1 MADALDSGSSEQYA
15 HVGSSPVPRTTKSRK
30 AIIATPCKNLRG
42 VCFTVWRDLN
52 GRESKQSIRIVCPPR
67 RDSASNSQPCE
78 TDVSPKPYAP
88 LHCERGASPVPRT
101 IVKVAVRL
109 LNSRERELHE
119 ALFSSTSKSLI
130 TLDLGY
136 ILGYVQRITTNSRS
150 ARHLWNE
157 RARRS
162 F

>member
-1 MADALDSGSSEQYA
+1 MADALDSGSSEQYV
-15 HVGSSPVPRTTKSRK
+15 HVGS
-30 AIIATPCKNLRG
+30 
-42 VCFTVWRDLN
+42 
-52 GRESKQSIRIVCPPR
+52 
-67 RDSASNSQPCE
+67 
-78 TDVSPKPYAP
+78 
-88 LHCERGASPVPRT
+88 SPVPRT

-150 ARHLWNE
+150 ARIY
-157 RARRS
+157 AVISVSMKSAGRRNAI
-162 F
+162 

>member
-15 HVGSSPVPRTTKSRK
+15 HVGS
-30 AIIATPCKNLRG
+30 
-42 VCFTVWRDLN
+42 
-52 GRESKQSIRIVCPPR
+52 
-67 RDSASNSQPCE
+67 
-78 TDVSPKPYAP
+78 
-88 LHCERGASPVPRT
+88 SPVPRT

-162 F
+162 FSLSMVSRYISPDS

>member
-1 MADALDSGSSEQYA
+1 MADALDSGSSEQYV
-15 HVGSSPVPRTTKSRK
+15 HVGS
-30 AIIATPCKNLRG
+30 
-42 VCFTVWRDLN
+42 
-52 GRESKQSIRIVCPPR
+52 
-67 RDSASNSQPCE
+67 
-78 TDVSPKPYAP
+78 
-88 LHCERGASPVPRT
+88 T

-150 ARHLWNE
+150 ARIYAVISVSDCL
-157 RARRS
+157 
-162 F
+162 

>member
-15 HVGSSPVPRTTKSRK
+15 HVGS
-30 AIIATPCKNLRG
+30 
-42 VCFTVWRDLN
+42 
-52 GRESKQSIRIVCPPR
+52 
-67 RDSASNSQPCE
+67 
-78 TDVSPKPYAP
+78 
-88 LHCERGASPVPRT
+88 SPVPRT

-136 ILGYVQRITTNSRS
+136 ILGYVQRITTSYVQRITTNSRS